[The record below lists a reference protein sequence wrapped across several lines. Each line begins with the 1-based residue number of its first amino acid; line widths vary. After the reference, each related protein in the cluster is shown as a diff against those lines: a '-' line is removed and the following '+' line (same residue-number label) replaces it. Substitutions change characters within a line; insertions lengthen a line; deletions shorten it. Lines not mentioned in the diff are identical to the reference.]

1 MCTLA
6 LRVSGGDSV
15 LSALLLTQQLTAH
28 SPMPFPEG
36 HRSSESSL
44 DHREGKIIDLW
55 CVVAYLRAPWVK
67 FLPYLKSH

>member
-1 MCTLA
+1 MCSLV
-6 LRVSGGDSV
+6 LQVSGGDCSV
-15 LSALLLTQQLTAH
+15 LSACLLTQQRAAH
-28 SPMPFPEG
+28 SPEG
-36 HRSSESSL
+36 HRVSESSL